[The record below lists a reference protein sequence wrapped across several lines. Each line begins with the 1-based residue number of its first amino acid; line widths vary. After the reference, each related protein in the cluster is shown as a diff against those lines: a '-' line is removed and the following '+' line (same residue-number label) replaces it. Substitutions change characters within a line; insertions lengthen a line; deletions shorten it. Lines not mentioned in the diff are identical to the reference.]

1 MMKKIVFAVLCLIG
15 AAAAANPI
23 DDQCGQFVFNG
34 APVTAIAANTQY
46 ICKKNYAIHY
56 RYDTK
61 TAEYVVQ
68 HVTLDSI
75 SGPAKRKDDFRA
87 DPAVP
92 KQHQSVLGDY
102 AGLPFDRGHLSP
114 GADNTQT
121 AEIMSE
127 SFFLS
132 NMVPQ
137 VPNNNRGIWKQ
148 LETAVRG
155 WVRSG
160 RDIYVVSGTVYD
172 PGYKSIGRQVG
183 IPSRLFK
190 VVIDAKSNTA
200 IAFLMPNAAL
210 PVKDLPRYA
219 VSIADVEA
227 ATGINFMPALPANNR
242 IETEKPNLAAWPGL

>member
-1 MMKKIVFAVLCLIG
+1 MKKIMLVVLCLIG
-15 AAAAANPI
+15 AMAAANPI
-23 DDQCGQFVFNG
+23 DDQCSQFVFNG
-34 APVTAIAANTQY
+34 APVTAIVKNTQY
-46 ICKKNYAIHY
+46 LCKKNYGIHY

-68 HVTLDSI
+68 HVTLASI
-75 SGPAKRKDDFRA
+75 SGPAKRRDDFRA
-87 DPAVP
+87 DPAIP
-92 KQHQSVLGDY
+92 KQHQSLLSDY

-114 GADNTQT
+114 GADNTID
-121 AEIMSE
+121 ADIMSE

-155 WVRSG
+155 WVKSG

-172 PGYKSIGRQVG
+172 AGYRSIGNQVG

-190 VVIDAKSNTA
+190 VVIDARSNTA

-210 PVKDLPRYA
+210 PVKDLSKYA
-219 VSIADVEA
+219 VSISEVEA
-227 ATGINFMPALPANNR
+227 ATGINFMPALPAGNR
-242 IETEKPNLAAWPGL
+242 IETEKPKLSAWPGL

>member
-1 MMKKIVFAVLCLIG
+1 
-15 AAAAANPI
+15 
-23 DDQCGQFVFNG
+23 
-34 APVTAIAANTQY
+34 
-46 ICKKNYAIHY
+46 
-56 RYDTK
+56 
-61 TAEYVVQ
+61 
-68 HVTLDSI
+68 
-75 SGPAKRKDDFRA
+75 
-87 DPAVP
+87 
-92 KQHQSVLGDY
+92 
-102 AGLPFDRGHLSP
+102 
-114 GADNTQT
+114 
-121 AEIMSE
+121 MSE

-137 VPNNNRGIWKQ
+137 VPNNTRGIWKQ

-172 PGYKSIGRQVG
+172 PGYKNIGRQVG